1 MDPGLRDALCSSVSV
16 VIKREERDSHYLDFR
31 IEDLPAVLV

>member
-1 MDPGLRDALCSSVSV
+1 MLSAAQYLWLLRERE
-16 VIKREERDSHYLDFR
+16 REERDSHYLDFR